1 MSEREI
7 VALCDYAI
15 EKIEGREALTA
26 NTLLDIF
33 RTIKAQLERCDEC
46 GEIHDEE
53 SVTIDGKRG

>member
-7 VALCDYAI
+7 IALCDYAI

-33 RTIKAQLERCDEC
+33 RNIKAELEKEGQL
-46 GEIHDEE
+46 
-53 SVTIDGKRG
+53 